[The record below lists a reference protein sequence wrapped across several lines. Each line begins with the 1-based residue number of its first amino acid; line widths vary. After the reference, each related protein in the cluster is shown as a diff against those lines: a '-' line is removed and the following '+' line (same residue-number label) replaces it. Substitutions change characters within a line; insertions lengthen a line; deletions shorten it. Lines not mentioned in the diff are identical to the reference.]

1 MELSEPVAGAVD
13 EAVQVILGL
22 VAEAGRAREGAGNP
36 GAASLGIPG
45 AEDTEVPETTGEG
58 VSHVPWHSR

>member
-22 VAEAGRAREGAGNP
+22 AAEAGRATTGHGT
-36 GAASLGIPG
+36 AA
-45 AEDTEVPETTGEG
+45 AEDPEIRETTGEG

>member
-13 EAVQVILGL
+13 EAVQVVLDL
-22 VAEAGRAREGAGNP
+22 VAEAGRDYETL
-36 GAASLGIPG
+36 GAAGKPAAPSS
-45 AEDTEVPETTGEG
+45 ETTGKG